1 MKTAEEIIEENFNRA
16 VEKYPI
22 KNWVKD
28 FKSQKEELEF
38 VICAMKEY
46 ARQVAERVRQDC
58 WDNIAG
64 QRFTPDEMK
73 QSILD
78 TEIKLP

>member
-1 MKTAEEIIEENFNRA
+1 MKTAEQLIDESTNYGGKA
-16 VEKYPI
+16 QS
-22 KNWVKD
+22 KND
-28 FKSQKEELEF
+28 L
-38 VICAMKEY
+38 IMLLKEY
-46 ARQVAERVRQDC
+46 AQQVAEQVRQDC

-64 QRFTPDEMK
+64 QRFTHDEMK